1 MKISKFLAG
10 FLIATIGFSANA
22 NEIEVKVGES
32 LSGKKAQEVLK
43 NLSQEIKSIL
53 KALQNPK
60 TRVANSIK
68 GGEYPYYNDVIPPF
82 NSTTDSLAALKDSH
96 GNTILFVAYTTNVPV
111 ATIGEKATINPEL
124 KDRETGEKTY
134 YIQEWN
140 SKTNKLEGRYVN
152 AYEYYNGGHNFNAA
166 YTEWGMPHSNSFG
179 MWIKL
184 NAYFSNHITL
194 FSRNESYSEDG
205 GYRSDYFNF
214 WLLSNG
220 QLSVTSKITDY
231 SVDSLTTTKPI
242 PLGKWVYIQATQ
254 NALSYQIGWKTQDG
268 SDEELVSK
276 VFDKATLNIR
286 DCDPNLYCTK
296 KENIQRNRV
305 FDLRSFVDVYV
316 NNIEFRNYINIKE
329 VFYNPDIRMFAL
341 MNAYN
346 PSQTLIGVSN
356 GFTTYPINT
365 IIQESYNI
373 LTGGTSS
380 ILKYEDI
387 DIYYDPNT
395 GNIVL
400 LDWRINRMG
409 AK

>member
-10 FLIATIGFSANA
+10 FLIATIGFNANA

-32 LSGKKAQEVLK
+32 LSGKKAQEVLSNSK
-43 NLSQEIKSIL
+43 ELNFSKGFKKQTVSMLTKGIGGQYPFDTFSIDSSTDALLS
-53 KALQNPK
+53 
-60 TRVANSIK
+60 
-68 GGEYPYYNDVIPPF
+68 
-82 NSTTDSLAALKDSH
+82 LKDSS
-96 GNTILFVAYTTNVPV
+96 GSVILYVAYTLDEAV
-111 ATIGEKATINPEL
+111 
-124 KDRETGEKTY
+124 DTGDNLFFDNSRLFDIKTY

-220 QLSVTSKITDY
+220 RLSVTSKITDY

-305 FDLRSFVDVYV
+305 FDHISLMKYV
-316 NNIEFRNYINIKE
+316 NENKNVINIKE
-329 VFYNPDIRMFAL
+329 VFYNPDIGMFAL
-341 MNAYN
+341 MNAYKAKEQLIFPFYYRYADEKGN
-346 PSQTLIGVSN
+346 P
-356 GFTTYPINT
+356 
-365 IIQESYNI
+365 IIHSISELAIEAYNI
-373 LTGGTSS
+373 LSGAGSS
-380 ILKYEDI
+380 KITIDDF
-387 DIYYDPNT
+387 DIYYDT
-395 GNIVL
+395 ATLNIIVV
-400 LDWRINRMG
+400 DFRNNRKG
-409 AK
+409 SWQ